1 MVAARLQVLPMFRPT
16 ALKLVLGVILVAGT
30 YFVCIN
36 SHFDIFPCK
45 VTENDLRTDR
55 VETKEGSC
63 SLMQTQGDDFQPPTR
78 AELTPAGYGVAFV
91 VVGVVPLLLG
101 FMVGAMFRRR
111 RD

>member
-1 MVAARLQVLPMFRPT
+1 MFRPT
-16 ALKLVLGVILVAGT
+16 ALKLILGVLLVAGT

-45 VTENDLRTDR
+45 VTEHDPRSQR
-55 VETKEGSC
+55 METRDGSC
-63 SLMQTQGDDFQPPTR
+63 SLMQTQGDYFRPPER
-78 AELTPAGYGVAFV
+78 AELTPAGYGIAFV

-101 FMVGAMFRRR
+101 FMLGSMFRRR

>member
-1 MVAARLQVLPMFRPT
+1 MFRPT
-16 ALKLVLGVILVAGT
+16 ALKLVLGVLLVAGT

-45 VTENDLRTDR
+45 VTENDHGSQRMATRD
-55 VETKEGSC
+55 GSC
-63 SLMQTQGDDFQPPTR
+63 SLMQTQGDYFQPPER
-78 AELTPAGYGVAFV
+78 AELTPGGYGVAFV

-101 FMVGAMFRRR
+101 FMLGSMFRRR

>member
-1 MVAARLQVLPMFRPT
+1 MFRPT
-16 ALKLVLGVILVAGT
+16 ALKLILGVLLVAGT

-45 VTENDLRTDR
+45 VTETDSR
-55 VETKEGSC
+55 SQRLETTDGSC
-63 SLMQTQGDDFQPPTR
+63 SLLQTQGDYFRPPER

-101 FMVGAMFRRR
+101 FMLGSMFRRR